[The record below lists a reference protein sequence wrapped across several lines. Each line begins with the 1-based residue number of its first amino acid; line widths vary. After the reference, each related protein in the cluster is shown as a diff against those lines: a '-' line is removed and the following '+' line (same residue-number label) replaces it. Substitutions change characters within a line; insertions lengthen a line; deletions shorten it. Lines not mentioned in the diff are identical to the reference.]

1 MRPATLAWVRAGLV
15 ALAVVVL
22 DQLAK
27 ALVRSSVG
35 AGEEHVLFPGVHI
48 VHVHNEGVAFSALKG
63 AGTLV
68 AIIIAAAVIAL
79 LVYFATHATK
89 PLVWLPTGMLV
100 GGALGNIVDRVRQ
113 GYVTDF
119 IKLPAWPAF
128 NVADMAITFGVVL
141 LLFVVERANGRDGYP
156 DGAAGEA

>member
-1 MRPATLAWVRAGLV
+1 MGTATAAWVRAGLV
-15 ALAVVVL
+15 ALAVVAL
-22 DQLAK
+22 DQLTK
-27 ALVRSSVG
+27 SIVRSSV
-35 AGEEHVLFPGVHI
+35 ATGEEHTFVPGVHI

-68 AIIIAAAVIAL
+68 AIIIAAAVVAL
-79 LVYFATHATK
+79 VAYFATHATK

-128 NVADMAITFGVVL
+128 NVADMAITFGVVI